1 MVDKCEVSVLGRLE
15 WSKKNRRLCAG
26 LVDVDDGSND
36 DRAFRIK
43 REAADR
49 LERHILERDVEL
61 GEVADNLLRQLIGWG
76 E

>member
-1 MVDKCEVSVLGRLE
+1 MVQEKPAALR
-15 WSKKNRRLCAG
+15 WSC
-26 LVDVDDGSND
+26 DVDDGSND

>member
-1 MVDKCEVSVLGRLE
+1 MVQEKPAALR
-15 WSKKNRRLCAG
+15 WSC
-26 LVDVDDGSND
+26 DVDDGSND

-43 REAADR
+43 REAADS
-49 LERHILERDVEL
+49 LERDVEL